1 MRVKKSNPQ
10 YAELVASSLIHFSIK
25 DYGYF
30 FTRQEWEDIPFMNQQ
45 PAFNPV
51 SEYLEV
57 EMEETANGLRRK
69 WVVQNTPIE
78 ELMTEP

>member
-1 MRVKKSNPQ
+1 MRIKKSNPQ

-30 FTRQEWEDIPFMNQQ
+30 FTREQWAEIPFMNQQ
-45 PAFNPV
+45 PAFNPT

-57 EMEETANGLRRK
+57 TMTETPDGLRRQ
-69 WVVQNTPIE
+69 WIVSPIPIE
-78 ELMTEP
+78 EVSGG